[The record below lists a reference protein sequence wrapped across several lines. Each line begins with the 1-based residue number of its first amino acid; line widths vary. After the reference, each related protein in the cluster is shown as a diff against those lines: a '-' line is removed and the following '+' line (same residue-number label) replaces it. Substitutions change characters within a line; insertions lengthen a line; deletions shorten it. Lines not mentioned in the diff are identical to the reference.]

1 MSFLAGL
8 TSLGQ
13 VANEA
18 GEAGNEVRQ
27 EKEQRADKT
36 RQLDAQDAYLQ
47 LAKQADMRQAESQK
61 QALAA
66 GDLMKVGNRLWSVS
80 KAKFVDAPTPDPM
93 ESLKRFVTTLPKEQQ
108 PGAQAR
114 AQAALE
120 ADPGDPKAAI
130 AEVMRYA
137 DAQRAETNRREDAAA
152 TETHRREDEATR
164 HKEHEDDLTTTRE
177 FQRDQRRELE
187 GFQRTM
193 VPYRLQE
200 TQGSKGKELTPAAAK
215 IVETTTPTLQ
225 QVDRLL
231 GDIDRLGLSNNNQN
245 GYLTGARLKYALGI
259 ASPQG
264 TLADDIA
271 SLSLGS
277 VVEAGSAMQGTSRS
291 LMALQKALVHTP
303 NPWKDSP
310 MLMRRKLTEIR
321 QRLQD
326 MVSDAQKYGTKG
338 VQPTGAMPGA
348 PIGGSS
354 DSDPLGILGGPQ

>member
-18 GEAGNEVRQ
+18 GDAGNEVRQ

-47 LAKQADMRQAESQK
+47 LAKQADTRQAESQK
-61 QALAA
+61 QALAT

-137 DAQRAETNRREDAAA
+137 DAQQAETNRRQDAAT
-152 TETHRREDEATR
+152 TEQHRREDASTR
-164 HKEHEDDLTTTRE
+164 GQERRDDKQESERANERL
-177 FQRDQRRELE
+177 QKM
-187 GFQRTM
+187 M
-193 VPYRLQE
+193 VDFRLQE
-200 TQGSKGKELTPAAAK
+200 KQQYMTPQERQVYDTIKQVEPSVNRTIDFLENTKDSGGKPLAEENDLVFGNRSALMNHLRMRGYKFGQKQDDISQQLIKNAALIQVLGARPWMTMGRGKFIYETIAQHLPAPTDTPANMHDKLVWLRDNVLTDAKDSLAGYVQPGGAGGGGGAA
-215 IVETTTPTLQ
+215 Q
-225 QVDRLL
+225 
-231 GDIDRLGLSNNNQN
+231 G
-245 GYLTGARLKYALGI
+245 
-259 ASPQG
+259 QG
-264 TLADDIA
+264 TQD
-271 SLSLGS
+271 
-277 VVEAGSAMQGTSRS
+277 
-291 LMALQKALVHTP
+291 
-303 NPWKDSP
+303 NPIVIP
-310 MLMRRKLTEIR
+310 
-321 QRLQD
+321 
-326 MVSDAQKYGTKG
+326 
-338 VQPTGAMPGA
+338 
-348 PIGGSS
+348 
-354 DSDPLGILGGPQ
+354 